1 MAVAV
6 SAQGKPRQA
15 MNSRNLAK
23 PVHPG
28 VMAMHKKLVVGL
40 CFVVTAGML
49 VFTWM
54 DTAPYRQALA
64 KVPQSMPVADIQK
77 GYDEATL
84 EATRFTGCTGIGG
97 FGLQYSAEERACL
110 IQAMDQTTGVM
121 GAIMYGTT
129 ASTWVRHQPADE
141 EIRAAAL
148 RSIERGRAAMVATKA
163 WAYDAPQALAKAHD
177 QSLLLRLAHGRM
189 NTGSRFVDDAQR
201 LDTLEFSLLMPAVS
215 YRQSQWLK
223 AEFISK

>member
-1 MAVAV
+1 
-6 SAQGKPRQA
+6 